1 MEESGRVI
9 CSDISMVRFRNMIRK
24 ALRPSVDVTQYE
36 VIEIPIRS
44 CVHFTG
50 FRYGIDGF
58 HPYENSA
65 RDLRQGVPLLKV
77 RRRFVEFLQYYQPR
91 HLGEALGISLSRHYA
106 LWGYPWRRLSESER
120 SLTYAWHD
128 KPEEVSDII
137 THFSEAGIHSYR
149 IDQEFFWQE
158 RALQILA
165 NNGYRPDLYSYIQT
179 LELRR
184 RDGSSAYIVT
194 DGNHRVS
201 ALAALGHQSVV
212 VQHHP
217 SQVVDESQLENWP
230 EVQCGRMDP
239 DDAQAT
245 FDAYFQR
252 NSLWRTTPQAV
263 EIIGPADWKKL
274 YLKERA
280 PESQS
285 RQTQV
290 QSFDNQQSNNL

>member
-1 MEESGRVI
+1 
-9 CSDISMVRFRNMIRK
+9 MIRK
-24 ALRPSVDVTQYE
+24 ALRPWSAVTQDE
-36 VIEIPIRS
+36 VIEIPICS

-106 LWGYPWRRLSESER
+106 LWGYPWRRLSERER

-128 KPEEVSDII
+128 KPEDVSDIL
-137 THFSEAGIHSYR
+137 THFSEAGIHSYL

-158 RALQILA
+158 RTLQILA
-165 NNGYRPDLYSYIQT
+165 DNGYRPDLYCYVKT

-184 RDGSSAYIVT
+184 RDGSSAYILT

-212 VQHHP
+212 VQNHP
-217 SQVVDESQLENWP
+217 SHVVDESQLENWP
-230 EVQCGRMDP
+230 EVQCGRMTP
-239 DDAQAT
+239 EDAQAI

-274 YLKERA
+274 YLKKRV
-280 PESQS
+280 PKSQS
-285 RQTQV
+285 RYIQV
-290 QSFDNQQSNNL
+290 QSADNQYSNNL